1 MTQFCVYWFENGSHY
16 TVSGKNSKAE
26 VKKIHGIMKSGK
38 TDDII

>member
-26 VKKIHGIMKSGK
+26 VKKYTWYNAILLLDRIR
-38 TDDII
+38 